1 MSRKIISCLIVLVSG
16 SFGTILYA
24 QNLKNNPTSN
34 HGNKFEQLGSILAD
48 PSEYRNAAG
57 APGHKYWQQKADYKI
72 NAKLDEENRTLFG
85 EEVITYTN
93 NSPDPL
99 SYLWLQLD
107 ENQHDPN
114 AESNFFNEENLG
126 NNPFKTDQTIQAE
139 KLEVLDIENRLKG
152 YGVKIQHVLDKKGN
166 KLTYTINYTMM
177 RVDLPKALKS
187 GESFTFQVKWRYKI
201 PERMKIGGR
210 GGYEYFE
217 EDGNDL
223 FTISQWYPRMCVY
236 SDYQGW
242 NHKQFTG
249 RGEFALVFGDFEVNM
264 DVPADHIIAATGEC
278 QNYKQVLSK
287 SEYERWLEARESNTP
302 VQIVT
307 LLDAKSKE
315 KQPNKSERKTW
326 KYKAEN
332 VRDFAWGS
340 SRKFTWDAMGI
351 DVDGKK
357 VMCMSYYPKES
368 YALYNKYST
377 KVVAHT
383 IKTYSKFTIPYP
395 YPVAIS
401 VEASSGMEYPM
412 ICFNYGR
419 TDKEG
424 NYTEAIKYGMIGV
437 IIHEVGH
444 NFFPMIINSDERQWS
459 WMDEGLNTFV
469 QFLTEQEFDNNY
481 PSRRGPAHKIV
492 DYMKLPKNRLEP
504 IMTNSENI
512 IEFGPNA
519 YAKPA
524 TALNILRETVMGREL
539 FDFAFKEY
547 CNRWAFKHP
556 RPSDFFRTMEDA
568 SGIDLDWYWRAWFYD
583 IEPVDISLDSAW
595 GFQVTTPKVVPVKM
609 DTSNAIQLERIGRR
623 RNGRPV
629 VREDFK
635 HISQLRNKAEG
646 IEFAVDVDTTLR
658 DFYYYYDENKD
669 DYLIQQ
675 RNQASTSGLRVRNR
689 FDKLAP
695 LTDEERSRIDDN
707 YYYQLY
713 LSNKGG
719 CVMPVI
725 IGWEFEDGS
734 TEIDYISAYVW
745 RKNEF
750 NIRKAFVKHKK
761 VVKIT
766 LDPMKETADIDTS
779 NNEWPKANEI
789 SRFEVFKAKQI
800 EREPNSPMKRLKNKR

>member
-1 MSRKIISCLIVLVSG
+1 MWRKIISCLIALVSG
-16 SFGTILYA
+16 LFGTILYA
-24 QNLKNNPTSN
+24 QNLKNNATSN

-107 ENQHDPN
+107 ENQHDPD
-114 AESNFFNEENLG
+114 AESHFFNEENLG
-126 NNPFKTDQTIQAE
+126 NNPFKKDQTIQAE
-139 KLEVLDIENRLKG
+139 KLEVLDVENRLKG

-166 KLTYTINYTMM
+166 KLPYTINYTMM
-177 RVDLPKALKS
+177 RVDLPKALRS
-187 GESFTFQVKWRYKI
+187 GESFTFQIKWQYKI

-210 GGYEYFE
+210 GGYEYFP

-249 RGEFALVFGDFEVNM
+249 RGEFALVFGDFEVSM
-264 DVPADHIIAATGEC
+264 EVPADHIIAATGEC
-278 QNYKQVLSK
+278 QNYEEVLSK
-287 SEYERWLEARESNTP
+287 EEYQQWEKAQDAKSP
-302 VQIVT
+302 VQIVS
-307 LLDAKSKE
+307 LLSAKAKE
-315 KQPNKSERKTW
+315 KQPNRSETKIW
-326 KYKAEN
+326 NYKATN

-351 DVDGKK
+351 DVEGKK

-595 GFQVTTPKVVPVKM
+595 GLQVTAPNVVPVKM
-609 DTSNAIQLERIGRR
+609 DMSNAIQLERIGRR

-646 IEFAVDVDTTLR
+646 IEFAVDADTTLR
-658 DFYYYYDENKD
+658 DFYYYYDESTD
-669 DYLIQQ
+669 DYLFRQ
-675 RNQASTSGLRVRNR
+675 RNQDSTSEIRVRNR

-695 LTDEERSRIDDN
+695 LTDGERSRIDHN
-707 YYYQLY
+707 FYYQLY

-734 TEIDYISAYVW
+734 NEVDYISAYVW

-750 NIRKAFVKHKK
+750 NISKAFVKRKK

-766 LDPMKETADIDTS
+766 VDPMKETADINPS
-779 NNEWPKANEI
+779 NNEWPKASEI

>member
-1 MSRKIISCLIVLVSG
+1 MWRKIISCLIALVSG
-16 SFGTILYA
+16 LFGTILYA
-24 QNLKNNPTSN
+24 QNLKNNATSN

-107 ENQHDPN
+107 ENQHDPD
-114 AESNFFNEENLG
+114 AESHFFNEENLG
-126 NNPFKTDQTIQAE
+126 NNPFKKDQTIQAE
-139 KLEVLDIENRLKG
+139 KLEVLDVENRLKG

-166 KLTYTINYTMM
+166 KLPYTINYTMM
-177 RVDLPKALKS
+177 RVDLPKALRS
-187 GESFTFQVKWRYKI
+187 GESFTFQIKWQYKI

-210 GGYEYFE
+210 GGYEYFP

-249 RGEFALVFGDFEVNM
+249 RGEFALVFGDFEVSM
-264 DVPADHIIAATGEC
+264 EVPADHIIAATGEC
-278 QNYKQVLSK
+278 QNYEEVLSK
-287 SEYERWLEARESNTP
+287 EEYQQWEKAQDAKSP
-302 VQIVT
+302 VQIVS
-307 LLDAKSKE
+307 LLSAKAKE
-315 KQPNKSERKTW
+315 KQPNRSETKIW
-326 KYKAEN
+326 NYKATN

-351 DVDGKK
+351 DVEGKK

-595 GFQVTTPKVVPVKM
+595 GLQVTAPNVVPVKM
-609 DTSNAIQLERIGRR
+609 DMSNAIQLERIGRR

-646 IEFAVDVDTTLR
+646 IEFAVDADTTLR
-658 DFYYYYDENKD
+658 DFYYYYDESTD
-669 DYLIQQ
+669 DYLFRQ
-675 RNQASTSGLRVRNR
+675 RNQDSTSEIRVRNR

-695 LTDEERSRIDDN
+695 LTDGERSRIDHN
-707 YYYQLY
+707 FYYQLY

-734 TEIDYISAYVW
+734 NEVDYISAYVW

-750 NIRKAFVKHKK
+750 NISKAFVKRKK

-766 LDPMKETADIDTS
+766 VDPMKETADINPS
-779 NNEWPKANEI
+779 NNEWPKASEI

-800 EREPNSPMKRLKNKR
+800 ERKTNSPMKRLKNKR

>member
-1 MSRKIISCLIVLVSG
+1 
-16 SFGTILYA
+16 
-24 QNLKNNPTSN
+24 
-34 HGNKFEQLGSILAD
+34 
-48 PSEYRNAAG
+48 
-57 APGHKYWQQKADYKI
+57 
-72 NAKLDEENRTLFG
+72 
-85 EEVITYTN
+85 
-93 NSPDPL
+93 
-99 SYLWLQLD
+99 
-107 ENQHDPN
+107 
-114 AESNFFNEENLG
+114 
-126 NNPFKTDQTIQAE
+126 
-139 KLEVLDIENRLKG
+139 
-152 YGVKIQHVLDKKGN
+152 
-166 KLTYTINYTMM
+166 
-177 RVDLPKALKS
+177 
-187 GESFTFQVKWRYKI
+187 
-201 PERMKIGGR
+201 
-210 GGYEYFE
+210 
-217 EDGNDL
+217 
-223 FTISQWYPRMCVY
+223 
-236 SDYQGW
+236 
-242 NHKQFTG
+242 
-249 RGEFALVFGDFEVNM
+249 
-264 DVPADHIIAATGEC
+264 
-278 QNYKQVLSK
+278 
-287 SEYERWLEARESNTP
+287 
-302 VQIVT
+302 
-307 LLDAKSKE
+307 
-315 KQPNKSERKTW
+315 
-326 KYKAEN
+326 
-332 VRDFAWGS
+332 
-340 SRKFTWDAMGI
+340 
-351 DVDGKK
+351 
-357 VMCMSYYPKES
+357 
-368 YALYNKYST
+368 
-377 KVVAHT
+377 VVAHT

-750 NIRKAFVKHKK
+750 NIRKAFVKRKK

>member
-34 HGNKFEQLGSILAD
+34 HGDKFEQLGSIRAD

-302 VQIVT
+302 V
-307 LLDAKSKE
+307 
-315 KQPNKSERKTW
+315 
-326 KYKAEN
+326 
-332 VRDFAWGS
+332 
-340 SRKFTWDAMGI
+340 
-351 DVDGKK
+351 
-357 VMCMSYYPKES
+357 
-368 YALYNKYST
+368 
-377 KVVAHT
+377 H
-383 IKTYSKFTIPYP
+383 
-395 YPVAIS
+395 
-401 VEASSGMEYPM
+401 
-412 ICFNYGR
+412 
-419 TDKEG
+419 
-424 NYTEAIKYGMIGV
+424 
-437 IIHEVGH
+437 
-444 NFFPMIINSDERQWS
+444 DER
-459 WMDEGLNTFV
+459 
-469 QFLTEQEFDNNY
+469 Y
-481 PSRRGPAHKIV
+481 
-492 DYMKLPKNRLEP
+492 
-504 IMTNSENI
+504 
-512 IEFGPNA
+512 
-519 YAKPA
+519 
-524 TALNILRETVMGREL
+524 
-539 FDFAFKEY
+539 
-547 CNRWAFKHP
+547 
-556 RPSDFFRTMEDA
+556 
-568 SGIDLDWYWRAWFYD
+568 
-583 IEPVDISLDSAW
+583 
-595 GFQVTTPKVVPVKM
+595 
-609 DTSNAIQLERIGRR
+609 SNL
-623 RNGRPV
+623 
-629 VREDFK
+629 
-635 HISQLRNKAEG
+635 
-646 IEFAVDVDTTLR
+646 
-658 DFYYYYDENKD
+658 
-669 DYLIQQ
+669 
-675 RNQASTSGLRVRNR
+675 
-689 FDKLAP
+689 
-695 LTDEERSRIDDN
+695 
-707 YYYQLY
+707 
-713 LSNKGG
+713 
-719 CVMPVI
+719 
-725 IGWEFEDGS
+725 
-734 TEIDYISAYVW
+734 
-745 RKNEF
+745 
-750 NIRKAFVKHKK
+750 
-761 VVKIT
+761 
-766 LDPMKETADIDTS
+766 
-779 NNEWPKANEI
+779 
-789 SRFEVFKAKQI
+789 
-800 EREPNSPMKRLKNKR
+800 

>member
-1 MSRKIISCLIVLVSG
+1 MWRKIISCLIALVSG
-16 SFGTILYA
+16 LFGTILYA
-24 QNLKNNPTSN
+24 QNLKNNATSN

-107 ENQHDPN
+107 ENQHDPD
-114 AESNFFNEENLG
+114 AESHFFNEENLG
-126 NNPFKTDQTIQAE
+126 NNPFKKDQTIQAE
-139 KLEVLDIENRLKG
+139 KLEVLDVENRLKG

-166 KLTYTINYTMM
+166 KLPYTINYTMM
-177 RVDLPKALKS
+177 RVDLPKALRS
-187 GESFTFQVKWRYKI
+187 GESFTFQVKWQYKI

-210 GGYEYFE
+210 GGYEYFP

-249 RGEFALVFGDFEVNM
+249 RGEFALVFGDFEVSM
-264 DVPADHIIAATGEC
+264 EVPADHIIAATGEC
-278 QNYKQVLSK
+278 QNYKEVLSK
-287 SEYERWLEARESNTP
+287 EEYQQWEKAQDAKSP
-302 VQIVT
+302 VQIVS
-307 LLDAKSKE
+307 LLSAKAKE
-315 KQPNKSERKTW
+315 KQPNRSETKIW
-326 KYKAEN
+326 NYKATN

-351 DVDGKK
+351 DVEGKK

-595 GFQVTTPKVVPVKM
+595 GIQVTAPNVVPVKM
-609 DTSNAIQLERIGRR
+609 DMSNAIQLERIGRR

-646 IEFAVDVDTTLR
+646 IEFAVDADTTLR
-658 DFYYYYDENKD
+658 DFYYYYDESTD
-669 DYLIQQ
+669 DYLFRQ
-675 RNQASTSGLRVRNR
+675 RNQDSTSDIRVRNR

-695 LTDEERSRIDDN
+695 LTDGERSRIDHN
-707 YYYQLY
+707 FYYQLY

-734 TEIDYISAYVW
+734 NEVDYISAYVW

-750 NIRKAFVKHKK
+750 NISKAFVKRKK

-766 LDPMKETADIDTS
+766 VDPMKETADINPS
-779 NNEWPKANEI
+779 NNEWSKASEI

-800 EREPNSPMKRLKNKR
+800 KRKTNSPMKRLKNKP